1 MNKENKF
8 RLVLSTER
16 KIKVVTVVVREQHC
30 FRLSA
35 QRQETIDVI
44 PNFLITKIINH
55 MFWLMTFKKSATRF
69 TNFLL
74 EFWKYVILRACL
86 VFGCIYIA

>member
-55 MFWLMTFKKSATRF
+55 MFWLMTFKK
-69 TNFLL
+69 
-74 EFWKYVILRACL
+74 
-86 VFGCIYIA
+86 